1 MKFCI
6 KCENMYYIQIDS
18 DDKNKLSYYCR
29 NCGYKDNT
37 ITNEGVCVLD
47 TQIQKTEQ
55 RFNHIINEYTKLDP
69 TLPRIYNMKCPNEN
83 CKSNSS
89 EEKDKVKNEIIYMR
103 YDDINL
109 KYVYICY
116 NCNTNWIS

>member
-47 TQIQKTEQ
+47 TQIQKLSKDL
-55 RFNHIINEYTKLDP
+55 I
-69 TLPRIYNMKCPNEN
+69 TLLMNIL
-83 CKSNSS
+83 SL
-89 EEKDKVKNEIIYMR
+89 I
-103 YDDINL
+103 L
-109 KYVYICY
+109 LTTYI
-116 NCNTNWIS
+116 